1 MPVQRVSKRFKDL
14 SMSFLSNPVNHDL
27 IGLKNESAIARSVR
41 NLVLTLPGERFFN
54 EGLGSRVSAAL
65 FENMDEMTAAYIQ
78 QEIEDTINT
87 YEPRVKLDEVI
98 VVPDY
103 DNNQFDVTIVY
114 EIVGIDVPAQQ
125 LTFALQP
132 TR

>member
-1 MPVQRVSKRFKDL
+1 MPVQRVSKSFKDL
-14 SMSFLSNPVNHDL
+14 SMSFLSNPVNRDL
-27 IGLKNESAIARSVR
+27 IGIRNESAIARSVR

-87 YEPRVKLDEVI
+87 YEPRVRLDEVV

-103 DNNQFDVTIVY
+103 DNNQFDVTITY

>member
-1 MPVQRVSKRFKDL
+1 MPVQRVSKGFKDL
-14 SMSFLSNPVNHDL
+14 SMSFLSNPVNRDL

-87 YEPRVKLDEVI
+87 YEPRVRLDEVV

-103 DNNQFDVTIVY
+103 DNNQFDVTITY

>member
-1 MPVQRVSKRFKDL
+1 MPVQRVSKSFKDL
-14 SMSFLSNPVNHDL
+14 SMSFLSNPVNRDL

-87 YEPRVKLDEVI
+87 YEPRVRLDEVV

-103 DNNQFDVTIVY
+103 DNNQFDVTITY

>member
-1 MPVQRVSKRFKDL
+1 MPVQRVSKSFKDL
-14 SMSFLSNPVNHDL
+14 SMSFLSNPVNRDL
-27 IGLKNESAIARSVR
+27 IGIKNASAIARSVR

-87 YEPRVKLDEVI
+87 YEPRVRLDEVV

-103 DNNQFDVTIVY
+103 NNNQFDVTITY